1 MKIARLSYD
10 NSETYGFV
18 KGDKVSTK
26 DEITYQT
33 GVPIPQSIKDFLFDG
48 WYEEIK
54 DKIEDLPY
62 NEDISNFKLLTPI
75 PNPNKIICLAF
86 NYTDH
91 AEEQGLQAPDDPAI
105 VLKPRTALNSTE
117 SDIECPDFVT
127 QLDYEIELALIIGQT
142 CKNIS
147 EKQAEEVV
155 FGYMIFNDVS
165 ARDIQFKDKQFTRGK
180 GFDSFAPCGPWITT
194 RDEIQNP
201 QKLKLITKVN
211 GEIRQ
216 DSSTEKMF
224 IKIPEIIS
232 KISRVMTLEKG
243 DIIST
248 GTPAGVMLNKP
259 NAVFLK
265 NGDQVEM
272 EIEDLGVLRNTIKTV
287 KSQDRSFCIK

>member
-1 MKIARLSYD
+1 
-10 NSETYGFV
+10 
-18 KGDKVSTK
+18 
-26 DEITYQT
+26 
-33 GVPIPQSIKDFLFDG
+33 
-48 WYEEIK
+48 
-54 DKIEDLPY
+54 
-62 NEDISNFKLLTPI
+62 
-75 PNPNKIICLAF
+75 
-86 NYTDH
+86 
-91 AEEQGLQAPDDPAI
+91 
-105 VLKPRTALNSTE
+105 
-117 SDIECPDFVT
+117 VT

-194 RDEIQNP
+194 RDEIKNP
-201 QKLKLITKVN
+201 QKLKLTTKVN

>member
-1 MKIARLSYD
+1 MKIARLSD
-10 NSETYGFV
+10 GNNETYGLIQ
-18 KGDKVSTK
+18 GDRVATK
-26 DEITYQT
+26 DEITFST
-33 GVPIPQSIKDFLFDG
+33 GVPIPHNVKDFLFDG

-54 DKIEDLPY
+54 NKIGDLSY
-62 NEDISNFKLLTPI
+62 EKDISKFGFLPPI

-86 NYTDH
+86 NYVDH
-91 AEEQGLQAPDDPAI
+91 AEEQGLQAPEDPAI
-105 VLKPRTALNSTE
+105 VIKPRTALTGTG
-117 SDIECPDFVT
+117 SDIVCPDFVT
-127 QLDYEIELALIIGQT
+127 QLDYEVELALIIGKD

-147 EKQAEEVV
+147 INDASGVI

-180 GFDSFAPCGPWITT
+180 SFDSFAPCGPWITT
-194 RDEIQNP
+194 ADEVRDAQN
-201 QKLKLITKVN
+201 LRLTTKVN
-211 GEIRQ
+211 GELRQ
-216 DSSTEKMF
+216 DSSTNNMF

-265 NGDQVEM
+265 NGDTVEM
-272 EIEDLGVLRNTIKTV
+272 EIESLGILRNTIRIV
-287 KSQDRSFCIK
+287 KPG